1 MINTKRKR
9 CKWVNLDNERYVL
22 YHDNEWGRRT
32 YDDREL
38 YELLILESFQAGLS
52 WECILNKRNDF
63 RKAFD
68 NFNVNQ
74 VVKYDEKKIEELM
87 KNEKIVRHRK
97 KIEAAISNSK
107 VFKEIQKEYGS
118 FSEYIW
124 HFTKHKVIIEENKTT
139 SPLSDEVSKDLKK
152 RGMKFVG
159 STIVYSYLQAIGVI
173 NSHEKDS
180 FCYFY
185 K

>member
-1 MINTKRKR
+1 MTGMSVFGKYLSKM
-9 CKWVNLDNERYVL
+9 KLKQWKDYGWADTERL
-22 YHDNEWGRRT
+22 
-32 YDDREL
+32 
-38 YELLILESFQAGLS
+38 
-52 WECILNKRNDF
+52 
-63 RKAFD
+63 KAIAEEKAKQFGEP
-68 NFNVNQ
+68 
-74 VVKYDEKKIEELM
+74 DEIMKQKIEELM

-107 VFKEIQKEYGS
+107 IFKEIQKEYGS

-124 HFTKHKVIIEENKTT
+124 HFTNHKVIIEENKTT

-173 NSHEKDS
+173 NSHEKDC

>member
-1 MINTKRKR
+1 MLFGKRK
-9 CKWVNLDNERYVL
+9 
-22 YHDNEWGRRT
+22 
-32 YDDREL
+32 
-38 YELLILESFQAGLS
+38 
-52 WECILNKRNDF
+52 DF

-173 NSHEKDS
+173 NSHEKDC